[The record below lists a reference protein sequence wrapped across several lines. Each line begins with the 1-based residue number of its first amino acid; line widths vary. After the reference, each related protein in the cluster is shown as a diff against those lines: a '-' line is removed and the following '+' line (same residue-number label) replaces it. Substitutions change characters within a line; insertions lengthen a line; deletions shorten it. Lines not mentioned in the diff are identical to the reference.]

1 MRTLMTLRCIAAGVA
16 LASIGACA
24 GQSASGTSESAAGGQ
39 PSRRTAVSP
48 TELVIPPAGL
58 PGPGLCQ
65 IYDIRDVQ
73 TTPSQSCNGIENR
86 AEPGSA
92 ILYRPKDGSRNV
104 VVCYISPAERGLIYG
119 ADLFDID
126 TRLNIAI
133 LIPRGGTPPKG
144 GCPGALA
151 NWKP

>member
-1 MRTLMTLRCIAAGVA
+1 MRTLTLLRLAATGAALSTIA
-16 LASIGACA
+16 ACA
-24 GQSASGTSESAAGGQ
+24 GQSSGAGEAAAAGQ

-65 IYDIRDVQ
+65 IYDLQNIQ
-73 TTPSQSCNGIENR
+73 TTPSQSCNGIENLVR
-86 AEPGSA
+86 PGGA

-104 VVCYISPAERGLIYG
+104 VVCYVSPAERGLIYG

-126 TRLNIAI
+126 TRQNIAV
-133 LIPRGGTPPKG
+133 LIPRGGPPPKG

-151 NWKP
+151 NYKP